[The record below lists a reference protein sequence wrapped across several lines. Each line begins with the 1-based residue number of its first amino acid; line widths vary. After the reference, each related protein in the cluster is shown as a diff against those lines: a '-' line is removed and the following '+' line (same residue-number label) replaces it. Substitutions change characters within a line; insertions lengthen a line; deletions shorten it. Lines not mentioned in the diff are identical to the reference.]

1 MVDGDIG
8 SQNYRLFSPRNV
20 PSILFSMYGP
30 VFGVKARLTSKEL
43 RVQIHDRNI
52 IIATNKGI
60 YDSYVVNYKQCSID
74 QYMYT

>member
-1 MVDGDIG
+1 
-8 SQNYRLFSPRNV
+8 
-20 PSILFSMYGP
+20 MYGP